1 MSRNEITE
9 TAAETPGRLMA
20 RPTQPSSAGPTG
32 LHPLEIAGERDGYI
46 YVPAGYRPESRAP
59 LVLMLH
65 GAGGIGWGNIQ
76 TLLPYA
82 DDAGMIL
89 VSPDSRLQTWDVLH
103 GAYGPD
109 IAYIDR
115 ALQQTFDRYWID
127 PDRIGVEGFSD
138 GASYALSVGIT
149 NGDLF
154 THILA
159 FSPGF
164 MAPAAQT
171 GTPRIFISHGT
182 QDATLPIVRCS
193 RRIVPQLQ
201 QAAYDVTYVEFD
213 GPHTVPSPIAR
224 DGTEW
229 FTGTTVGAL

>member
-1 MSRNEITE
+1 MPHNRITE
-9 TAAETPGRLMA
+9 TPAEAQGRLIA
-20 RPTQPSSAGPTG
+20 RPTQPSSTGPTG
-32 LHPLEIAGERDGYI
+32 LRALEIAGGRDGYI
-46 YVPAGYRPESRAP
+46 YVPAGYRPESQAP
-59 LVLMLH
+59 LILMLH
-65 GAGGIGWGNIQ
+65 GAGGNGRGNIH

-109 IAYIDR
+109 IAYIDS
-115 ALQQTFDRYWID
+115 ALQQTFNRYWID
-127 PDRIGVEGFSD
+127 PNRIGVEGFSD
-138 GASYALSVGIT
+138 GASYALSAGIT

-164 MAPAAQT
+164 MAPAGQT
-171 GTPRIFISHGT
+171 GSPRIFISHGT

-193 RRIVPQLQ
+193 GRIVPQLQ
-201 QAAYDVTYVEFD
+201 QAGYDVTYVEFD
-213 GPHTVPSPIAR
+213 GPHTVPPQIAR

-229 FTGTTVGAL
+229 FTGTTIGTR

>member
-1 MSRNEITE
+1 MPPDRI
-9 TAAETPGRLMA
+9 AETPAETRGRLNA
-20 RPTQPSSAGPTG
+20 RPITPASTGPAG
-32 LHPLEIAGERDGYI
+32 LHPLEIAGGRDGYV
-46 YVPAGYRPESRAP
+46 YVPAGYRPESQAP

-65 GAGGIGWGNIQ
+65 GAGGKGSDNIQ

-109 IAYIDR
+109 IAYIDQ
-115 ALQQTFDRYWID
+115 ALQQTFDRYSVD
-127 PDRIGVEGFSD
+127 PSRIGIEGFSD

-154 THILA
+154 TNILA

-164 MAPAAQT
+164 MAPAGQT
-171 GTPRIFISHGT
+171 GAPRIFISHGT
-182 QDATLPIVRCS
+182 RDATLPIDRCS

-201 QAAYDVTYVEFD
+201 QAGYDVTYIEFD
-213 GPHTVPSPIAR
+213 GPHTVPSTIAE
-224 DGTEW
+224 DAVTW
-229 FTGTTVGAL
+229 FLAGE

>member
-1 MSRNEITE
+1 MAPDRITE
-9 TAAETPGRLMA
+9 TPSEVQGRLAA

-32 LHPLEIAGERDGYI
+32 LQPLEIAGGRDGYV
-46 YVPAGYRPESRAP
+46 YVPAGYRPEGQAP
-59 LVLMLH
+59 LILMLH
-65 GAGGIGWGNIQ
+65 GAGGNGRGNIQ

-82 DDAGMIL
+82 DDAGLIL

-115 ALQQTFDRYWID
+115 ALRQTFARYSID
-127 PDRIGVEGFSD
+127 PTRVGIEGFSD

-154 THILA
+154 TNILA

-164 MAPAAQT
+164 MAPAGQIGA
-171 GTPRIFISHGT
+171 PRVFISHGT
-182 QDATLPIVRCS
+182 QDATLPISRCS
-193 RRIVPQLQ
+193 RRIVPQLR
-201 QAAYDVTYVEFD
+201 QAGYDVTYVEFD
-213 GPHTVPSPIAR
+213 GPHTVPANIAE
-224 DGTEW
+224 DAVAW
-229 FTGTTVGAL
+229 FLAGD